1 MRIAKFINEIVG
13 QRRLNGDKPSAVV
26 MKLDVEGMEIEI
38 LTDLIHSGALRH
50 LDNVHIDFHWWM
62 NNNYKLFR

>member
-26 MKLDVEGMEIEI
+26 MKLDVEGMEI
-38 LTDLIHSGALRH
+38 HSGALRH